1 MEILKRIKY
10 CFFLLIISLSFLGC
24 NSTNAPDCFQSAGE
38 ETTISITELESFN
51 QLVIYDDIEL
61 EIIEAE
67 NEYFELTYGEN
78 LIPEIIYEYENDSI
92 SFFNYNSCGWTRDFK
107 KPKLKWF
114 TDKESINIISLS
126 NGNII
131 TNDTLYRPISIR
143 TENAVGDI
151 NLLINNSYILLSSN
165 SSANYNVIGRSD
177 ELTIYAYF
185 NDGIYECEN
194 LQVNNAKILHRGYND
209 IIVNAKNSITGS
221 IENAGRILYVGNP
234 SLNVEVSNGGE
245 LIQIE

>member
-1 MEILKRIKY
+1 
-10 CFFLLIISLSFLGC
+10 LGC
-24 NSTNAPDCFQSAGE
+24 NSTNAPDCFQSAGK
-38 ETTISITELESFN
+38 ETTISITDLESFN
-51 QLVIYDDIEL
+51 QLVLYNDIEL
-61 EIIEAE
+61 EIVDAE

-92 SFFNYNSCGWTRDFK
+92 SFLNKNSCGWTRDFK

-114 TDKESINIISLS
+114 TNKESLSILSLS
-126 NGNII
+126 NGNIYAK
-131 TNDTLYRPISIR
+131 DTLFKSITIR
-143 TENAVGDI
+143 TEDAVNDI
-151 NLLINNSYILLSSN
+151 NLKVNNTNTVLSSN
-165 SSANYNVIGRSD
+165 SSANYMISGNSSNLRIN
-177 ELTIYAYF
+177 AYF
-185 NDGIYECEN
+185 NDGKYNCEK
-194 LQVNNAKILHRGYND
+194 LVVDNAKILHRGYND